1 MTEQKISYEEIAYSN
16 MMSIEAIVSLL
27 TRKDNKMKRYSIGLI
42 IFLFLVPSF
51 AQHTIILK
59 EPGLDKSGFPLE
71 KTSGKAEIIEKDKTI
86 RIKTSKG
93 MKFYSFNDVKEV
105 VEKDGTIIWS
115 YKAYNIREEQRK
127 RNTCLYGI
135 AGIAVIYFLIL
146 DNLLEDFTMDPND

>member
-1 MTEQKISYEEIAYSN
+1 MTDQKISYKEIAYSN

-71 KTSGKAEIIEKDKTI
+71 KTSGKAEICLLY
-86 RIKTSKG
+86 TSPSPRDRTRSR
-93 MKFYSFNDVKEV
+93 MPS
-105 VEKDGTIIWS
+105 S
-115 YKAYNIREEQRK
+115 A
-127 RNTCLYGI
+127 
-135 AGIAVIYFLIL
+135 
-146 DNLLEDFTMDPND
+146 

>member
-1 MTEQKISYEEIAYSN
+1 MTDQKISYEEIAYSN

-115 YKAYNIREEQRK
+115 YKAYNIREEQ
-127 RNTCLYGI
+127 NGI

>member
-1 MTEQKISYEEIAYSN
+1 MKHLWLILFVVPL
-16 MMSIEAIVSLL
+16 IVP
-27 TRKDNKMKRYSIGLI
+27 G
-42 IFLFLVPSF
+42 F

-115 YKAYNIREEQRK
+115 YKAYNLREEQRR

-135 AGIAVIYFLIL
+135 AGIAVIYFLII

>member
-1 MTEQKISYEEIAYSN
+1 
-16 MMSIEAIVSLL
+16 
-27 TRKDNKMKRYSIGLI
+27 MKRLWVILFVFPLI
-42 IFLFLVPSF
+42 VPGF

-135 AGIAVIYFLIL
+135 AGIAVIYFLII
-146 DNLLEDFTMDPND
+146 DNLLEGFTVDPSD

>member
-1 MTEQKISYEEIAYSN
+1 
-16 MMSIEAIVSLL
+16 
-27 TRKDNKMKRYSIGLI
+27 MKRLWVILFVVPLI
-42 IFLFLVPSF
+42 VPGF

-59 EPGLDKSGFPLE
+59 GLDKSGFPLE
-71 KTSGKAEIIEKDKTI
+71 NTSGKAEIIEKDKTI

-115 YKAYNIREEQRK
+115 YKAYNLREEQRR

-135 AGIAVIYFLIL
+135 AGISVIYFLIL

>member
-1 MTEQKISYEEIAYSN
+1 
-16 MMSIEAIVSLL
+16 
-27 TRKDNKMKRYSIGLI
+27 MKRLWVILFVFPLI
-42 IFLFLVPSF
+42 VPGF

-115 YKAYNIREEQRK
+115 YKAYNLREEQRR

-135 AGIAVIYFLIL
+135 AGIAVIYFLII

>member
-1 MTEQKISYEEIAYSN
+1 MLKNCCLTQFVDLSLRIISTFN
-16 MMSIEAIVSLL
+16 
-27 TRKDNKMKRYSIGLI
+27 
-42 IFLFLVPSF
+42 LF
-51 AQHTIILK
+51 
-59 EPGLDKSGFPLE
+59 
-71 KTSGKAEIIEKDKTI
+71 KTI

-115 YKAYNIREEQRK
+115 YKAYNLREEQRR

-135 AGIAVIYFLIL
+135 AGIAVIYFLII

>member
-1 MTEQKISYEEIAYSN
+1 
-16 MMSIEAIVSLL
+16 
-27 TRKDNKMKRYSIGLI
+27 MKRYSIGLI

-59 EPGLDKSGFPLE
+59 GLDKSGFPLE
-71 KTSGKAEIIEKDKTI
+71 KTSGKAEIIEMDKTI
-86 RIKTSKG
+86 KLITSKG
-93 MKFYSFNDVKEV
+93 MKFFSFDDVKEV

>member
-1 MTEQKISYEEIAYSN
+1 
-16 MMSIEAIVSLL
+16 
-27 TRKDNKMKRYSIGLI
+27 MKRLWVILFVFPLI
-42 IFLFLVPSF
+42 VPGF

-71 KTSGKAEIIEKDKTI
+71 KTSGIAEIIEKDKTI

-135 AGIAVIYFLIL
+135 AGIAVIYFLII
-146 DNLLEDFTMDPND
+146 DNLLEGFTVDPSD

>member
-1 MTEQKISYEEIAYSN
+1 MGMGE
-16 MMSIEAIVSLL
+16 
-27 TRKDNKMKRYSIGLI
+27 RKMKRYSIGLI

-135 AGIAVIYFLIL
+135 AGVAVIYFLIL

>member
-1 MTEQKISYEEIAYSN
+1 MKHLWLILFVVPL
-16 MMSIEAIVSLL
+16 IVP
-27 TRKDNKMKRYSIGLI
+27 G
-42 IFLFLVPSF
+42 F

-59 EPGLDKSGFPLE
+59 EPGLDNSGFPLE

-115 YKAYNIREEQRK
+115 YKVYNLREEQRR

-135 AGIAVIYFLIL
+135 AGIAVISFLII

>member
-1 MTEQKISYEEIAYSN
+1 
-16 MMSIEAIVSLL
+16 
-27 TRKDNKMKRYSIGLI
+27 MKRLWLI
-42 IFLFLVPSF
+42 LFVVPLIVPGF

-93 MKFYSFNDVKEV
+93 MKFYSFNAVKEV

-115 YKAYNIREEQRK
+115 YKAYNIREEQRR

-135 AGIAVIYFLIL
+135 AGIAVIYFLII

>member
-1 MTEQKISYEEIAYSN
+1 MPRVKNRQAFTDIFHINKINGNIVTQSN
-16 MMSIEAIVSLL
+16 
-27 TRKDNKMKRYSIGLI
+27 T
-42 IFLFLVPSF
+42 IFVFD
-51 AQHTIILK
+51 
-59 EPGLDKSGFPLE
+59 ELDKM
-71 KTSGKAEIIEKDKTI
+71 GKIIEKDKTI

>member
-1 MTEQKISYEEIAYSN
+1 MKHLWLILFVVPL
-16 MMSIEAIVSLL
+16 IVP
-27 TRKDNKMKRYSIGLI
+27 G
-42 IFLFLVPSF
+42 F

-135 AGIAVIYFLIL
+135 AGIAVIYFLII
-146 DNLLEDFTMDPND
+146 DNLLEGFTVDPSD

>member
-1 MTEQKISYEEIAYSN
+1 
-16 MMSIEAIVSLL
+16 
-27 TRKDNKMKRYSIGLI
+27 MKRLWHILFVVPLI
-42 IFLFLVPSF
+42 VPGF

-115 YKAYNIREEQRK
+115 YKAYNLREEQRR

-135 AGIAVIYFLIL
+135 AGIAVISFLII